1 VDARTTLVRELHVY
15 GQLVPVG
22 KRAHEQEWQ
31 HRGFGSALL
40 TEAERISKEEY
51 DARKIAVLSGIGTRQ
66 YYFKHGYAR
75 EGPYVSKIL
84 G

>member
-1 VDARTTLVRELHVY
+1 M
-15 GQLVPVG
+15 
-22 KRAHEQEWQ
+22 
-31 HRGFGSALL
+31 